1 MHKDAAM
8 VEVRELWGSWV
19 QEYIATQKWDLGV
32 IMGDAS
38 GLRGSWVSS
47 GLRRGID
54 DGADDRRNTLWDGRV
69 LNDDVDG

>member
-1 MHKDAAM
+1 MGLVGAGIHSDA
-8 VEVRELWGSWV
+8 
-19 QEYIATQKWDLGV
+19 KWDLGV

-38 GLRGSWVSS
+38 GLRRFWVSS

-54 DGADDRRNTLWDGRV
+54 DGADDCRNTLWDGCV